1 MIRNILVVCVG
12 NICRSPLAERM
23 LQHAAPH
30 LRVTSAGIGAL
41 VGSPADQTASDVARA
56 HDVSLDG
63 HVSRQ
68 FTADMGRAADLILVM
83 EQGHKAQIARDTP
96 QLSGKTML
104 FDHWS
109 GATGIADPYR
119 RSAEFHELVFHQIE
133 AAAAGWIKKLPKAG
147 DV

>member
-12 NICRSPLAERM
+12 NICRSPLGERL
-23 LQHAAPH
+23 LQHSVPH

-41 VGSPADQTASDVARA
+41 VGSPADQTATNIASD
-56 HDVSLDG
+56 HGVSLDG
-63 HVSRQ
+63 HIARQ
-68 FTADMGRAADLILVM
+68 FTAELGQAADLILVM
-83 EQGHKAQIARDTP
+83 EPGHKAQIARDTP

-109 GATGIADPYR
+109 GAIGIADPYK
-119 RSAEFHELVFHQIE
+119 RSAEFHELVFQKID
-133 AAAAGWIKKLPKAG
+133 AAAAGWIKRLPKAG